1 MRFLFILMLFG
12 LSACVGH
19 VSDQPRAVSTSPG
32 LGSTP
37 GMPMSVEE
45 CEAAEGRVVGDIGD
59 GRVHRADYLCDNSEA
74 PLGTISYKDGQP
86 IATEGAVCCG
96 QPLPN

>member
-12 LSACVGH
+12 LTACVSH
-19 VSDQPRAVSTSPG
+19 VSDQTSAVSSFPG

-45 CEAAEGRVVGDIGD
+45 CDEAGGRVIGDIGD
-59 GRVHRADYLCDNSEA
+59 GRVHRTDYVCDNGQA
-74 PLGTISYKDGQP
+74 PLGTITYKDGEP
-86 IATEGAVCCG
+86 IDTDGAVCCG
-96 QPLPN
+96 QSLSN

>member
-12 LSACVGH
+12 LTACVSH
-19 VSDQPRAVSTSPG
+19 VSDQASSVSAFPG
-32 LGSTP
+32 LGPTP

-45 CEAAEGRVVGDIGD
+45 CGEAGGHVIGDIGD
-59 GRVHRADYLCDNSEA
+59 GRVRQADFVCDNGEV
-74 PLGTISYKDGQP
+74 PLGTITYKDGEP

-96 QPLPN
+96 QALSN